1 MIKMKKYLFGSL
13 SIISILVLWQI
24 LTITIGN
31 AYILPSPIKVFST
44 FLTLIK
50 TLSTY
55 EIIFL
60 TLFRLVIALIIAILI
75 GITLGLF
82 SSNFTFLQHFLH
94 PIVQM
99 LRSLPVASIIVII
112 LILAGNKTSLYIIT
126 FLMIFPIVYQ
136 ATISGVENISNDL
149 KDNIRLEPKHK
160 MHIMF
165 QIHLPLA
172 WPYIKTAFFQSFGLG
187 FKVIV
192 MAEFISQ
199 TTKGIGNEL
208 YQGSISINYELVFA
222 WTIIIIILVMLME
235 YFMKLIR
242 KTI

>member
-1 MIKMKKYLFGSL
+1 MKKFFYGSL
-13 SIISILVLWQI
+13 SILLLLIFWQL

-31 AYILPSPIKVFST
+31 TYIFPSPIKVFG
-44 FLTLIK
+44 TLLVLLRN
-50 TLSTY
+50 LSTY
-55 EIIFL
+55 EVIFL
-60 TLFRLVIALIIAILI
+60 TLFRLLIALIIAIILGVI
-75 GITLGLF
+75 FGLF
-82 SSNFTFLQHFLH
+82 SSNSAFLKDFLH
-94 PIVQM
+94 PIVQL
-99 LRSLPVASIIVII
+99 LRTLPVASIIVII
-112 LILAGNKTSLYIIT
+112 LILVGNKVSLYIIT
-126 FLMIFPIVYQ
+126 FLMIFPIIYQ
-136 ATISGVENISNDL
+136 ATISGTENISNDL
-149 KDNIRLEPKHK
+149 KDNIRLEPQHK

-235 YFMKLIR
+235 YFMKFIR

>member
-1 MIKMKKYLFGSL
+1 MKKYIFGSL

-31 AYILPSPIKVFST
+31 TYIFPSPLKVFST
-44 FLTLIK
+44 FFILLK

-60 TLFRLVIALIIAILI
+60 TLSRLIIALIIAILL
-75 GITLGLF
+75 GIALGLL
-82 SSNFTFLQHFLH
+82 SSNFSFLKDFLH

-112 LILAGNKTSLYIIT
+112 LILVGNKTSLYIIT

-136 ATISGVENISNDL
+136 ATLSGVENISTDL
-149 KDNIRLEPKHK
+149 KDSITLEPKHK

-165 QIHLPLA
+165 QIQLPLA
-172 WPYIKTAFFQSFGLG
+172 WPYIKTAFFQSLGLG

-235 YFMKLIR
+235 YFIKLIR
-242 KTI
+242 KAI